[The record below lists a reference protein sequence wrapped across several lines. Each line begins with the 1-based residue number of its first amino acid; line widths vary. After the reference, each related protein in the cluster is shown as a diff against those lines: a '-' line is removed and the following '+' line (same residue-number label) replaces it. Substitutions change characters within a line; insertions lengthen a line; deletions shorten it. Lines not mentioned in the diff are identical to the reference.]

1 MAETTNT
8 NSNTGTGGPLLKWWN
23 TVRNW
28 FKRGGRRSCCDDRPG
43 SENSVP
49 PQTQDHTAA
58 A

>member
-8 NSNTGTGGPLLKWWN
+8 NSNTGSGGALLKWWN

-28 FKRGGRRSCCDDRPG
+28 FKRGVRRGCCDDRPG

-49 PQTQDHTAA
+49 PQTQDHKAA